1 MIAKTLQP
9 SYFAVI
15 FTSIRMEG
23 ENGYAEMAD
32 KQVSTPATLFQIRL
46 RLVFRFMDIRFIVA
60 WAEINSSNT
69 TLIHMYN

>member
-15 FTSIRMEG
+15 FTSIRTEG

-32 KQVSTPATLFQIRL
+32 KQVLTPATLFQIRL
-46 RLVFRFMDIRFIVA
+46 RLFFRLLYIRFIVA
-60 WAEINSSNT
+60 WVEINSSNT
-69 TLIHMYN
+69 TLQHVYN